1 MDKAAEQLKTTL
13 ANEIKEIASKCPDE
27 IKRFHY
33 GLITHSQAGKFALNQ
48 YFGHWV
54 HSYCV
59 YFIYLMDIFPYI
71 SKLAADPNFNLNQ
84 VKQVFR
90 DISQT
95 EDLFL
100 LTEYSGQKT
109 LGIYLDKMVK
119 VLDVIDTKEEFSE
132 LLDVFRAYL
141 SRRYCWFHYYFP
153 WGLGPSAFQRIEPE
167 DVKEMMRLSQ
177 ISNL

>member
-1 MDKAAEQLKTTL
+1 MNQECEQLKTEL
-13 ANEIKEIASKCPDE
+13 ENEIKKIATICPDE
-27 IKRFHY
+27 IKKFHY
-33 GLITHSQAGKFALNQ
+33 GLITHSQAGKYALNQ

-71 SKLAADPNFNLNQ
+71 SKLAADPNFNLEQ
-84 VKQVFR
+84 VKQVVR
-90 DISQT
+90 DIAQT

-100 LTEYSGQKT
+100 LVEFSGQKT
-109 LGIYLDKMVK
+109 LGVYVNKLVNTLDFIK
-119 VLDVIDTKEEFSE
+119 TKEEFQE
-132 LLDVFRAYL
+132 VLDAFRAYF

-153 WGLGPSAFQRIEPE
+153 WGIGPGAFQRIEPD

-177 ISNL
+177 IS